1 VGVNEIVTPFLVVP
15 NISWDE
21 FLLYYDQLECA
32 EMSKDSKKKKKKEGR
47 HAEYGYNPTT
57 PQWQNKLAGQDLL
70 GFSQAFMAT
79 ASCDWSMAFSARSA
93 LGIRPAEGNTRS
105 GLRLVRSVHIFV

>member
-1 VGVNEIVTPFLVVP
+1 MGVNEIVTPFLVVIIP

-21 FLLYYDQLECA
+21 FLLYYDRLECA
-32 EMSKDSKKKKKKEGR
+32 EMSKDSRGKKKKKLKKGR

-70 GFSQAFMAT
+70 GFSQAFMA
-79 ASCDWSMAFSARSA
+79 M
-93 LGIRPAEGNTRS
+93 GV
-105 GLRLVRSVHIFV
+105 LRLEYGILGPFRVRYSAGRR